1 MGFLYLAVAVTLEV
15 AATTTLK
22 MTDSFTRLWPS
33 VIVLGCVFTS
43 LYFFSLSIR
52 TLNIAIVYSIWSG
65 AGITL
70 VSLLAWKIH
79 GQQIDLPAAMGIALI
94 IAGVLVIN
102 LCSTTVRLP
111 STEITTA
118 AQTSAPAIQT
128 ADPAER

>member
-1 MGFLYLAVAVTLEV
+1 MGFVYLAIAVSFEV
-15 AATTTLK
+15 AATTLLK
-22 MTDSFTRLWPS
+22 TTESFTRLWPS
-33 VIVLGCVFTS
+33 VIVLLCVCTS

-79 GQQIDLPAAMGIALI
+79 GQQIDLPAALGIALI

-111 STEITTA
+111 ANEVATTA
-118 AQTSAPAIQT
+118 KVSIPTNQPTDHT
-128 ADPAER
+128 D